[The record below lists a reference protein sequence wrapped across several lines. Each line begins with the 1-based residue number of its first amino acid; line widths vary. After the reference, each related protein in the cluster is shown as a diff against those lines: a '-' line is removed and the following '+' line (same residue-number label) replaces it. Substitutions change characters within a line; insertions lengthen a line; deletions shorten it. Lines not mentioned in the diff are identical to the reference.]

1 MQVIKRDGSTQDFT
15 FEKVRKVVQKAY
27 RSVNQEVPDKFISQL
42 EELSDKTVA
51 KKPSMSVEEIQDM
64 IQNELI
70 KRNQYDIVES
80 FIIYRNKR
88 AEIRERNSELIKEI
102 TKKLA
107 GSNVEH
113 QNANV
118 DESSFGGRIGEAARI
133 VTKNDALKYK
143 MSKMARKNHE
153 NNEIYIHKQIVA

>member
-1 MQVIKRDGSTQDFT
+1 MKVIKRDGSIQEFT
-15 FEKVRKVVQKAY
+15 FDKVRAVVQKAY
-27 RSVNQEVPDKFISQL
+27 GGCDREVPEKFVSQL
-42 EELSDKTVA
+42 EEIFNKLIQKNE
-51 KKPSMSVEEIQDM
+51 SMDVEDIQDV

-88 AEIRERNSELIKEI
+88 AEIREKNSELIKDI
-102 TKKLA
+102 TKKLS
-107 GSNVEH
+107 GSNIEN

-143 MSKMARKNHE
+143 MSKMSRRNHE

>member
-1 MQVIKRDGSTQDFT
+1 MKVIKRDGSIQEFT
-15 FEKVRKVVQKAY
+15 FDKVRVVVQKAY
-27 RSVNQEVPDKFISQL
+27 GGCNREVPEKFISQL
-42 EELSDKTVA
+42 EEIFNKLILKNE
-51 KKPSMSVEEIQDM
+51 SMEVEEIQDV

-88 AEIRERNSELIKEI
+88 AEIREKNSELIKDI
-102 TKKLA
+102 TKKLS
-107 GSNVEH
+107 GSNIEN

-143 MSKMARKNHE
+143 MSKMSRKNHE